1 MGRKRSLEHKANISA
16 SMIGKNNP
24 MFGKPHSEE
33 TKAKISATQGTA
45 VQVFD
50 KETNETTTFSSI
62 RQAAKE
68 LSTSDTTI
76 RNYIKNQKHYK
87 GRYQFEIK

>member
-1 MGRKRSLEHKANISA
+1 M
-16 SMIGKNNP
+16 GKNNP

-33 TKAKISATQGTA
+33 TKAKLSATQGTV

-62 RQAAKE
+62 RQAAKG
-68 LSTSDTTI
+68 LSTNHTTI

-87 GRYQFEIK
+87 GRYIIEIK